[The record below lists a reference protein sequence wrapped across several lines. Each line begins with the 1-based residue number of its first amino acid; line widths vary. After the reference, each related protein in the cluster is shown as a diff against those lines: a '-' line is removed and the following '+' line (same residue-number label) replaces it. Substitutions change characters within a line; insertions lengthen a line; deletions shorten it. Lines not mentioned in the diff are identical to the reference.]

1 MLFKLEKMIAERRL
15 QNYMVAVLNSVEYN
29 QEEKLALILD
39 YIDYITQNELDFID

>member
-29 QEEKLALILD
+29 QEEKLVLILD
-39 YIDYITQNELDFID
+39 YIDYLSKNELDFID